1 MFINGLLASYSG
13 FKIIC
18 SAKKSLL
25 GYGILNVSE
34 HEIEIKG
41 HDKKDAC

>member
-1 MFINGLLASYSG
+1 MFIYALIASYSG

-25 GYGILNVSE
+25 GYGILKVSE